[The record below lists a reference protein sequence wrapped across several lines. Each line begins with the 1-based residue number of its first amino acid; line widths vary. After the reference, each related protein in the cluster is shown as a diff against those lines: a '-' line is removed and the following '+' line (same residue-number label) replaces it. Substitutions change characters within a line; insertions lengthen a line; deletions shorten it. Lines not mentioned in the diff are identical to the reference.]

1 MTPKEEQKL
10 YELAKASRASV
21 LGDAPVDVGNEQFKQ
36 LVELREAVLSLCK
49 PPEPEKVEAW
59 GIVNGEGRIAGL
71 HELLTGAKES
81 LAKLNR
87 DGSLPPYSITYL
99 SGIEGQGKPEE
110 GE

>member
-1 MTPKEEQKL
+1 MEMLKWAVDGPD
-10 YELAKASRASV
+10 
-21 LGDAPVDVGNEQFKQ
+21 DAISPTAIGAHLN
-36 LVELREAVLSLCK
+36 LRHAVLSLCK

-99 SGIEGQGKPEE
+99 SGIKGQGKPEE
-110 GE
+110 NNG